1 MMPREESRAARE
13 GVSAGEGKG
22 CRGVGVP
29 GDQARFLC
37 VSGEGRGAASARAV
51 TKWGKVVFKE

>member
-1 MMPREESRAARE
+1 MNLLALCEEFRAAVA
-13 GVSAGEGKG
+13 GASAAQGKG

-37 VSGEGRGAASARAV
+37 VSGGKGRGERR
-51 TKWGKVVFKE
+51 